1 MQADCN
7 QVLFLHESAGGDSL
21 DPHYIPYQENANN
34 DENSRFSDED
44 GVCSAVGLG
53 QLGSRAGP
61 GGALHGHGWFFGSFC
76 QSEILDIDARDS
88 RASN

>member
-7 QVLFLHESAGGDSL
+7 QVLFLHETAGGNSL
-21 DPHYIPYQENANN
+21 DAFYISYQENANN
-34 DENSRFSDED
+34 DENSRVSDEN

-61 GGALHGHGWFFGSFC
+61 GGAFHRHGAFFSLLLF
-76 QSEILDIDARDS
+76 S
-88 RASN
+88 